1 MGKSYEEQINN
12 AMYNTLQEMTPLLS
26 LHDLRE
32 LQRVMVKNFAEAT
45 NSDKHQ
51 PTNEEYI
58 AKYFA
63 AKKIEGMS
71 TSSLSAYITIKDL
84 PWTHRGRYNA
94 CICTGATEKCQA
106 LPRTVSLL
114 IKKSRLQNRLFVT
127 YLLKAL
133 TRNPTTPDITSHSKI
148 ITKTGTSSTSMSNIV

>member
-1 MGKSYEEQINN
+1 MVKSYEEQINN

-32 LQRVMVKNFAEAT
+32 LQKVMVKNFAEAT

-63 AKKIEGMS
+63 AKKIEGIFANDLFLNDGGC
-71 TSSLSAYITIKDL
+71 SLDELGVVHQMNT
-84 PWTHRGRYNA
+84 N
-94 CICTGATEKCQA
+94 
-106 LPRTVSLL
+106 
-114 IKKSRLQNRLFVT
+114 
-127 YLLKAL
+127 
-133 TRNPTTPDITSHSKI
+133 
-148 ITKTGTSSTSMSNIV
+148 NI